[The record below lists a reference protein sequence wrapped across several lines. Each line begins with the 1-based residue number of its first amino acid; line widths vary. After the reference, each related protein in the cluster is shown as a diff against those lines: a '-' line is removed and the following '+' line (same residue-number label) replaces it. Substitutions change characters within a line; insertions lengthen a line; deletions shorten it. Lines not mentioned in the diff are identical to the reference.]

1 MSFEQVLRYH
11 RGVAALSRSLIG
23 RSAFHELYVAMPD
36 PERPEP
42 GFIRATSWL
51 YCLYFEAGRVSITF
65 LRRLGEAYALMDRSS
80 TDQHV
85 EVVRCL
91 RTELHHNLGF
101 VESDQAARNV
111 AERWRRK
118 ASGTAFPNDDQQW
131 RKCYDCLVQEA
142 NSFLGTID
150 QVVRSIEAEGP
161 QGVQRIE
168 DWVRRLERSWP
179 GAAFDPLVDDAK
191 YRLGREAL
199 STVGFRQ
206 RHLDRWRKQLDLLD
220 EGFDFAYE
228 ATRLIEKTL
237 LDEDSV
243 VLPITGVDIIESL
256 GQKPGPRVGK
266 LLEQARKRFESAPA
280 SKEELLSYLREID

>member
-1 MSFEQVLRYH
+1 
-11 RGVAALSRSLIG
+11 
-23 RSAFHELYVAMPD
+23 
-36 PERPEP
+36 
-42 GFIRATSWL
+42 
-51 YCLYFEAGRVSITF
+51 
-65 LRRLGEAYALMDRSS
+65 
-80 TDQHV
+80 
-85 EVVRCL
+85 
-91 RTELHHNLGF
+91 
-101 VESDQAARNV
+101 
-111 AERWRRK
+111 
-118 ASGTAFPNDDQQW
+118 
-131 RKCYDCLVQEA
+131 LVQEA

-150 QVVRSIEAEGP
+150 EVVRRIEAEGD
-161 QGVQRIE
+161 QAEQHIE
-168 DWVRRLERSWP
+168 DWVRRLKRSWP

-220 EGFDFAYE
+220 EGFDFGYE

-243 VLPITGVDIIESL
+243 VLPITGGDIIDSL
-256 GQKPGPRVGK
+256 GVKPGPRVGQ